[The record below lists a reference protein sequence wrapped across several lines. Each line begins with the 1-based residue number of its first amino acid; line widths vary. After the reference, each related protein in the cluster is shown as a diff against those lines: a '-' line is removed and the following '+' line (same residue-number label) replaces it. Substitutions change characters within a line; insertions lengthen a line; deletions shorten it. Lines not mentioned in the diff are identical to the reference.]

1 MPMAAIYLFGFLP
14 GVPLLLVPFA
24 RLGAT
29 DGWAVS
35 LGMAGRMAGI
45 VYLFFFLLLNV
56 PLHPGVQSDP
66 LRGRLPGRQSPSHQ
80 NP

>member
-1 MPMAAIYLFGFLP
+1 MPLF
-14 GVPLLLVPFA
+14 LVLFA
-24 RLGAT
+24 RLGAK

-35 LGMAGRMAGI
+35 LGMAGGMAGI

-56 PLHPGVQSDP
+56 PLHPG
-66 LRGRLPGRQSPSHQ
+66 LRSIRSEGGCLAGNHPPMQ

>member
-1 MPMAAIYLFGFLP
+1 MPMAAVYLFGFLP
-14 GVPLLLVPFA
+14 GVPLFLVLFA
-24 RLGAT
+24 RLGAK

-35 LGMAGRMAGI
+35 LGMAGI

-56 PLHPGVQSDP
+56 PLHPGVRSICSEGGCLAGNHP
-66 LRGRLPGRQSPSHQ
+66 PMQ